1 MEHIKERIAAGAF
14 IEHAEVHGN
23 IYGTS
28 FDAVESVV
36 DSGRIC
42 LLDIDVQG
50 AKQMKTSTLDKAAGY
65 IFIQPPSPAILE
77 ERLRGRGTES
87 EEKIQVRL
95 KNSLAELAFAAEQ
108 PQFFHKVL
116 TNAELG

>member
-1 MEHIKERIAAGAF
+1 
-14 IEHAEVHGN
+14 
-23 IYGTS
+23 
-28 FDAVESVV
+28 
-36 DSGRIC
+36 
-42 LLDIDVQG
+42 
-50 AKQMKTSTLDKAAGY
+50 MKTSTLDKAAGY

-116 TNAELG
+116 TNAELGQAYSEFRTFMLQQCGRQRLCSDGADASPGWSPRSMIT